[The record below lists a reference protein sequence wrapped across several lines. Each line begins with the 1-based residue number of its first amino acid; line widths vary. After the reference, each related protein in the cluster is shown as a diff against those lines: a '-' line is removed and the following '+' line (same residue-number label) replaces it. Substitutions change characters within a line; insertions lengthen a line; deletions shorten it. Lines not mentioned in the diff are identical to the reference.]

1 MKCGI
6 EIHQRLATEK
16 LFCRCPSILSDSE
29 PFKEIKRR
37 LFVVESET
45 GEIDRSAKEQQ
56 EKKQEFTYQIF
67 NENCCLVE
75 TDEEPPHEMNKDA
88 LLIVLG
94 IAQQMNSN
102 IVEEVHTMRKLVIDG
117 SNTSG
122 FQRTSLI
129 ALGGK
134 LETSEGDVGMLTL
147 VLEEESAGIVSE
159 NNGSRTYRLDRLGIP
174 LIEIATAPD
183 IKNGKHAKEVAEK
196 IGMMLRATGKVARGI
211 GTIRQDLNVSIE
223 NGARVEVKG
232 VQELK
237 SIPLYVENEA
247 KRQENLLVIIKELK
261 SRLGEGWKSKA
272 KPIELTII
280 FSSTKSK
287 FISNLVKK
295 GAGVFGIKLEKHS
308 SLLGS
313 ELNPNRRYGSELSDY
328 AKLAGV
334 KGIIH
339 SDEDMEKYSILESEW
354 KEIQDSLNCSK
365 EDGFA
370 MVVAEKQTA
379 VRAFEHVLR
388 RAEMFFVPEETRK
401 ANPDGT
407 SSYMRPLP
415 GRARMYPETD
425 IPLIKITKPLLSEA
439 RKTAGEGAEKKM
451 KRLSSLLNEDLAK
464 KIFRSP
470 LLPVFEQLIKKGAE
484 PKLAVTTLTETLVS
498 LRREGFELKDLSFIE
513 KVLSIYNEK
522 KITKAAIPEII
533 KYHIQSKETAEAII
547 KKHNLGLLSSEEM
560 DRIIKECKGD
570 IKRIMSKYRLRLDPK
585 ELMKKIKGSGR

>member
-6 EIHQRLATEK
+6 EIHQRIATEK

-56 EKKQEFTYQIF
+56 EKKQEFTYQVF

-75 TDEEPPHEMNKDA
+75 TDEEPPHEMNNEA

-94 IAQQMNSN
+94 IAQQLNSN

-134 LETSEGDVGMLTL
+134 LETSEGDVGILTI
-147 VLEEESAGIVSE
+147 VLEEESAGIASE

-183 IKNGKHAKEVAEK
+183 IISGKHAKEVAEK
-196 IGMMLRATGKVARGI
+196 IGMILRATGKVARGI

-247 KRQENLLVIIKELK
+247 KRQENLLIIIKELK

-272 KPIELTII
+272 KPIELTNL

-308 SLLGS
+308 SLLGR
-313 ELNPNRRYGSELSDY
+313 ELNPNKRYGSELSDY

-339 SDEDMEKYSILESEW
+339 SDEDREKYSILENEW
-354 KEIQDSLNCSK
+354 KEIQKVLHCSK

-370 MVVAEKQTA
+370 LVVAEKETA
-379 VRAFEHVLR
+379 IRALEHVLR

-401 ANPDGT
+401 ANPDGI

-425 IPLIKITKPLLSEA
+425 IPLVKITKDLLSEA
-439 RKTAGEGAEKKM
+439 RKIVGEGAEKKM
-451 KRLSSLLNEDLAK
+451 ERLSSLLNEDLAK

-470 LLPVFEQLIKKGAE
+470 LLPVFEKLIEKGAE
-484 PKLAVTTLTETLVS
+484 PKLAATTLTETLVS
-498 LRREGFELKDLSFIE
+498 LRREGFELRDLSFIE

-522 KITKAAIPEII
+522 KITKAVIPEII
-533 KYHIQSKETAEAII
+533 KYHIQSKETAEVII
-547 KKHNLGLLSSEEM
+547 KKHDLGLLSSEEM

-570 IKRIMSKYRLRLDPK
+570 VKRIMSKYRLRLDPK
-585 ELMKKIKGSGR
+585 ELMKRLKK